1 MIRKKSP
8 FFTLS
13 TQASSLP
20 PAISRRRH
28 SVHLLSQSSNLLISY
43 CQCGFTSE
51 AFWGISRQGIVH
63 SKREGLV
70 QRSLKLLREVVPR
83 LRCFSDPLPI
93 PPLAAEQV

>member
-13 TQASSLP
+13 TQASPLP
-20 PAISRRRH
+20 LAISRRRH
-28 SVHLLSQSSNLLISY
+28 SAYLLISNLLISY

-51 AFWGISRQGIVH
+51 AFRGISRQEVVH

-70 QRSLKLLREVVPR
+70 QRSLTLLWEVVPR

-93 PPLAAEQV
+93 PPLAAEQI